1 MLTPSSLRHLLL
13 AVVIAATTL
22 TGTASGQGRGG
33 MPREIPF
40 PRELPDRGMPDR
52 LPDVTQRAAVG
63 LERAEAAREQRLSKP
78 QIDRAANAAKAAP
91 ADYELD
97 RNGALAIRGEILAT
111 DLDAK
116 TLARLGKAGFS
127 VLRRDEVPD
136 LGIALFVLS
145 RPDMPATRALKRLRE
160 LDPDGVYELNHV
172 FFESGRTAS
181 EAASPIVG
189 GGRSGPETSVV
200 GLIDTGVA
208 QSATTSPQVRIVR
221 RNFASGPGGGKP
233 HGTAVAALLARKPG
247 RVTIYA
253 ADVFGDGP
261 RGGTTELLVRAL
273 GWMAQQKVPVVNVS
287 MVGPPNR
294 LVAAVTAQLIGRG
307 FTIVAPVGNDGAAA
321 KLLYPAS
328 YPGVIAVSAAGNDGR
343 LLPEASRVK
352 RVDFVAPGIAMV
364 PDPLG
369 RFSQVRG
376 TSFAAPI
383 VSRDLADYVTQPDP
397 LAARRAVD
405 RLASTASSPATD
417 RSRFGRGLVGMPVS
431 GGKLP

>member
-1 MLTPSSLRHLLL
+1 
-13 AVVIAATTL
+13 
-22 TGTASGQGRGG
+22 

-52 LPDVTQRAAVG
+52 LPDVTQRATVG
-63 LERAEAAREQRLSKP
+63 LERAEAAQEQRLSKP
-78 QIDRAANAAKAAP
+78 QIGRAAAAAKAAP

-111 DLDAK
+111 GLDPK

-145 RPDMPATRALKRLRE
+145 RPDMSATRALQRLRE
-160 LDPDGVYELNHV
+160 LDPDGAYELNHI
-172 FFESGRTAS
+172 FFESGVTREETGS
-181 EAASPIVG
+181 QG
-189 GGRSGPETSVV
+189 GEIEKSSTGNTVV

-208 QSATTSPQVRIVR
+208 LSAITSSQVRIVR
-221 RNFASGPGGGKP
+221 RTFAQGASAGKP

-253 ADVFGDGP
+253 ADVFGEGP
-261 RGGTTELLVRAL
+261 RGGTTELLVKAL
-273 GWMAQQKVPVVNVS
+273 GWMAQQRVPVVNVS

-294 LVAAVTAQLIGRG
+294 LVAAVTAQMIGRG

-321 KLLYPAS
+321 RLLYPAS
-328 YPGVIAVSAAGNDGR
+328 YPGVIAVSAAGSDGR

-352 RVDFVAPGIAMV
+352 RVDFVAPGIATV
-364 PDPLG
+364 PDLFG
-369 RFSQVRG
+369 RPSQVRG
-376 TSFAAPI
+376 TSFAAPV
-383 VSRDLADYVTQPDP
+383 VSRDLADYLTAPDP
-397 LAARRAVD
+397 VAAKRAVD
-405 RLASTASSPATD
+405 RLASVASLPASD

-431 GGKLP
+431 SGK